1 MAANSISLGG
11 LARRLVV
18 DELLDG
24 DAVKEASEQ
33 AQKDRTPFVK
43 HLVDRELVS
52 AIDIANA
59 LAEMHWS
66 LSQERQEMLYNK
78 KPFLRLRKISKAVA
92 N

>member
-1 MAANSISLGG
+1 MAANSISLSG

-24 DAVKEASEQ
+24 DAAKEASEQ

-43 HLVDRELVS
+43 HLVDSELVS

-59 LAEMHWS
+59 AAEMHWS
-66 LSQERQEMLYNK
+66 LSQARREMLYNE
-78 KPFLRLRKISKAVA
+78 KPFFRLRKMSKAVA